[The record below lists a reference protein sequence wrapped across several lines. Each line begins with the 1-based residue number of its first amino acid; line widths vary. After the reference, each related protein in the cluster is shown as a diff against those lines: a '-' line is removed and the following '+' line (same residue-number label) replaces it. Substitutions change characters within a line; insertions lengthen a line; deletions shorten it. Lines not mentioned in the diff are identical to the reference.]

1 MKLLIDTDVLLDVAL
16 GREPHVRASAGVLK
30 WVEAGGKAAVAS
42 HSIANC
48 AYLLKNARPFL
59 RGLLQLVDVA
69 PVGKHESQRAL
80 DLPMTDL
87 EDALQVAAAESWGA
101 DLVVTRNLRDYRRS
115 PVKAI
120 SPDEFL
126 KKFH

>member
-16 GREPHVRASAGVLK
+16 GREPHVRASAGVFK

-59 RGLLQLVDVA
+59 RGLLQLFDVA

>member
-16 GREPHVRASAGVLK
+16 GREAHVQASAAVLR
-30 WVEAGGKAAVAS
+30 WAESGGKAAVAS
-42 HSIANC
+42 HSLANC

-59 RGLLQLVDVA
+59 RALMQIVDVA
-69 PVGKHESQRAL
+69 PVGKNEMRRAL

-101 DLVVTRNLRDYRRS
+101 DLIITRNLRDYRRS
-115 PVKAI
+115 PIKAI
-120 SPDEFL
+120 SPDDFL

>member
-16 GREPHVRASAGVLK
+16 GREPHVQASAAVLK

-42 HSIANC
+42 HSLANC

-59 RGLLQLVDVA
+59 RGLMQIVDVA
-69 PVGKHESQRAL
+69 PVGKNEGRRAL

-101 DLVVTRNLRDYRRS
+101 DLIITRNLRDYRRS
-115 PVKAI
+115 PIKAI
-120 SPDEFL
+120 SPNDFV

>member
-16 GREPHVRASAGVLK
+16 AREPHVRASAGVMK

-59 RGLLQLVDVA
+59 RCLLQLVDVA
-69 PVGKHESQRAL
+69 AVGKVEARRAL

>member
-1 MKLLIDTDVLLDVAL
+1 MKMLIDTDVLLDVAL
-16 GREPHVRASAGVLK
+16 GREPHVCASAGVLK

-80 DLPMTDL
+80 DLPMSDL

-120 SPDEFL
+120 SPDDFL

>member
-16 GREPHVRASAGVLK
+16 GREPHVQASAAVLK

-59 RGLLQLVDVA
+59 RALMQIVEVA
-69 PVGKHESQRAL
+69 AVGKNETRRAL

-87 EDALQVAAAESWGA
+87 EDTLQVAAAESWGA
-101 DLVVTRNLRDYRRS
+101 DLIITRNLRDYRRS

>member
-16 GREPHVRASAGVLK
+16 GREPHVQASAAVLK

-59 RGLLQLVDVA
+59 RALMQIVDVA
-69 PVGKHESQRAL
+69 PVGKNEGRRAL

-101 DLVVTRNLRDYRRS
+101 DLIITRNLRDYRRS
-115 PVKAI
+115 PIKAI
-120 SPDEFL
+120 SPNDFV